1 MIEALRDFV
10 SVATLGSFSGA
21 ARQQNVAVSSITR
34 RIEGLE
40 TELRAK
46 LFNRSTRVLTLTEAG
61 QELLPRARDIL
72 AEVDDARDA
81 VSALHAEPRGTLRVT
96 APTAFS
102 RLHIAPA
109 LGSFLAR
116 YPLLNVEL
124 ATSDEVFDLA
134 TDRIDVAIRVGLLPD
149 SDLIAAQLAPQ
160 HRIVCASPAY
170 LARRGTP
177 KTPEDLL
184 QHDCLNKHFGPVPSG
199 WWTFAGINGYR
210 PLPVQGSFRSNDTPS
225 LLQAA
230 VAGVGIVHL
239 TSWLVSTE
247 IASGTLVPLFM
258 DLPGYSTRQSAI
270 YAVRLSG
277 RSQATKT
284 TLFIDH
290 LRERIGSPPYWD
302 AVFGPALR

>member
-10 SVATLGSFSGA
+10 SVATLGSFSSA

-46 LFNRSTRVLTLTEAG
+46 LFNRSTRVLSLTQAG

-72 AEVDDARDA
+72 AEYDDARNA
-81 VSALHAEPRGTLRVT
+81 VAALHAEPRGILRVT
-96 APTAFS
+96 APTAFA
-102 RLHIAPA
+102 RLHLAPA
-109 LGSFLAR
+109 MGGFLQR

-124 ATSDEVFDLA
+124 ATSDEMFDLA
-134 TDRIDVAIRVGLLPD
+134 TDRLDVAIRVGMLPD
-149 SDLIAAQLAPQ
+149 SDMVAAHLAPQ
-160 HRIVCASPAY
+160 YRIVCASPAY

-177 KTPEDLL
+177 GRPEDLL
-184 QHDCLNKHFGPVPSG
+184 QHDCLNKHFGRVPSG
-199 WWTFAGINGYR
+199 WWTFQGVNGSR

-230 VAGVGIVHL
+230 IAGVGIVHL

-247 IASGTLVPLFM
+247 IASGALVPLFM
-258 DLPGYSTRQSAI
+258 DLPGYSTRQAGI

-277 RSQATKT
+277 RSQAAKT
-284 TLFIDH
+284 TLFIEH
-290 LRERIGSPPYWD
+290 LRETFGSPPYWD
-302 AVFGPALR
+302 AVFGGTLR